1 MESEENTLKM
11 EKDLNSQNET
21 RTIYILG
28 RIEFVNGTGMVLAQ
42 TFALLFITMDFKI
55 LKFVFR
61 FKFIRKLFVLN
72 NIFAG
77 KLYI

>member
-28 RIEFVNGTGMVLAQ
+28 RIELVNRTGMVLGQ

-55 LKFVFR
+55 LKFFFR

-72 NIFAG
+72 NIFAV